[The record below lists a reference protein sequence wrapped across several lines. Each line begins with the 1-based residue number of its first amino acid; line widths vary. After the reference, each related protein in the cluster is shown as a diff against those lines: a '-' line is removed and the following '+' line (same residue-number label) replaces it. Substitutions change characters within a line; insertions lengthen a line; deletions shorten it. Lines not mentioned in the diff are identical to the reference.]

1 MSEEPEFWIVMVLG
15 SYRTRWE
22 RLGGSLIARDRC
34 VRMVSQLPGV
44 RSVLL
49 GSGDERTDGEQD
61 PHCWALAWERQLAGV
76 KAPLK
81 GWEGY

>member
-1 MSEEPEFWIVMVLG
+1 VIEEPYWTVMVLG
-15 SYRTRWE
+15 GWRTHWE

-34 VRMVSQLPGV
+34 VRMVSSLPGV

-49 GSGDERTDGEQD
+49 GSGDERTDAEQD
-61 PHCWALAWERQLAGV
+61 PHRWALAWEKKLAGV
-76 KAPLK
+76 KKPLK